1 MKLNVNF
8 FATLRRVTG
17 TKTVEFDLPD
27 EVTAGQVLDA
37 VIERFPDMR
46 ADLLDENGELHRHCH
61 MFINGRGVPFLLE
74 KMDTVVRPG
83 DTVNIFPA
91 VGGGEDPTA
100 LGGGDSTSGGG
111 DGLAS
116 ESYVYAIP
124 LWLLRDYLE
133 ELGGTVCS
141 DTMVAGDGWVAELTR
156 LPDHQVG
163 SLRTGRVQVTVEG
176 DADSLAALRPGLDRK
191 TLRAGG

>member
-17 TKTVEFDLPD
+17 GKTVEFDLPD
-27 EVTAGQVLDA
+27 EVTAGEVLDA
-37 VIERFPDMR
+37 VIERFPAMR

-74 KMDTVVRPG
+74 KMDTVVKPG

-91 VGGGEDPTA
+91 VGGGTDTGTNEAATA
-100 LGGGDSTSGGG
+100 G
-111 DGLAS
+111 DGLES
-116 ESYVYAIP
+116 ETYVYAIP
-124 LWLLRDYLE
+124 LWLLRDYLQ

-141 DTMVAGDGWVAELTR
+141 DTMVAGEGWTAELTK

-163 SLRTGRVQVTVEG
+163 SLRTGRVEVKIEG
-176 DADSLAALRPGLDRK
+176 EAAALAQLRPGLDRK